1 MNKSYSK
8 IRHIQ
13 ESNKKLERR
22 LLTEDTISGDTISGD
37 TTSGVTTT
45 TTTIENFYDWFKKQK
60 TQKAKTKLYI
70 SATESATLES
80 IAKQYGVTVD
90 DILKENPGLTND
102 NLKPGQ
108 MLMFQGYDI
117 DM

>member
-22 LLTEDTISGDTISGD
+22 LLTEDTTSGV

-45 TTTIENFYDWFKKQK
+45 TTTIENFYDWFKTQK
-60 TQKAKTKLYI
+60 TQKTKTKLYV
-70 SATESATLES
+70 SATESDTLES

-117 DM
+117 NM